1 MGPGANGHPA
11 PPRSRSGGTPNQS
24 QIGQPSGKGK
34 RPPARR
40 TTLVL
45 REELWGRRSVAVG
58 GLLVAL
64 ALICGIVLLVAGGGT
79 AMSTT
84 TSQTD
89 DLTQLQNQF
98 LDHTVVDA
106 DKGISISRPASWEVT
121 KKHGVANVQ
130 SKDRCLV
137 MQLSAPVPAG
147 KADELRRDGI
157 TVLREQFSNARAQP
171 GARSQI
177 GGVPTTSS
185 TITVKGPEG
194 KNVRVLLSVG
204 TGRKN
209 AYLTQVVVRD
219 PSCQGDLQLAQLM
232 LSSAQFTK

>member
-1 MGPGANGHPA
+1 M
-11 PPRSRSGGTPNQS
+11 
-24 QIGQPSGKGK
+24 
-34 RPPARR
+34 
-40 TTLVL
+40 L

-64 ALICGIVLLVAGGGT
+64 ALIGGIVLLVAGGGT

-106 DKGISISRPASWEVT
+106 DKGISISRPASWDVT
-121 KKHGVANVQ
+121 KKHGVTNVQ

-209 AYLTQVVVRD
+209 AYVTQVVVRD